1 MLRGITPGPAAT
13 MLQTAPKNRLLAA
26 LPGQLSAHFVADCLM
41 VNLRL
46 GEILYDVGDR
56 VSYIY
61 FPVTGF
67 ISMLAIVDKSIL
79 EVAMI
84 GNEGM
89 CGYPTVLGSDVSG
102 LRALVQGAGGA
113 WRMKT
118 ATFRAHL
125 KTTPALHGLLHRYIS
140 VVVNQLAQA
149 AACTRFHVVEERL
162 ARWLL
167 MTRDRAHANSFE
179 VTQEFLGFMLGIRR
193 VGITKAARSL
203 QSLHL
208 IRYKRGSVT
217 IVDAAS
223 LKKAAC
229 DCYQLDLKIYASGMR
244 SPS

>member
-1 MLRGITPGPAAT
+1 
-13 MLQTAPKNRLLAA
+13 MLQTAPQNRLLAA
-26 LPGQLSAHFVADCLM
+26 LPRQVRTHFVADCSL
-41 VNLRL
+41 VELKL

-56 VSYIY
+56 MSYVY

-79 EVAMI
+79 EVGMI
-84 GNEGM
+84 GNEGV
-89 CGYPTVLGSDVSG
+89 CGYPTILGGDVSG
-102 LRALVQGAGGA
+102 MRALVQGAGGML
-113 WRMKT
+113 RMKA
-118 ATFRAHL
+118 ATFRGHL
-125 KTTPALHGLLHRYIS
+125 KTTPALRGLLYRYVN
-140 VVVNQLAQA
+140 VVIDQLAQA

-203 QSLHL
+203 QGRHL
-208 IRYKRGSVT
+208 IRYKRGSVAV
-217 IVDAAS
+217 VDAAN

-229 DCYQLDLKIYASGMR
+229 ACYQLDLDIYAAGMN
-244 SPS
+244 SSS

>member
-1 MLRGITPGPAAT
+1 MLRGMILEPTASMLHAAT
-13 MLQTAPKNRLLAA
+13 HNRLLAA
-26 LPGQLSAHFVADCLM
+26 LPGQVNAHFVADCSL
-41 VNLRL
+41 VNLQL
-46 GEILYDVGDR
+46 GEILFDVGDR

-67 ISMLAIVDKSIL
+67 ISMLAIVNQSIL

-89 CGYPTVLGSDVSG
+89 CGYPTILGGDVSG
-102 LRALVQGAGGA
+102 MRALVQGAGGA

-125 KTTPALHGLLHRYIS
+125 KKTPALRELLQRYMN

-149 AACTRFHVVEERL
+149 AACTRFHIVEERL

-167 MTRDRAHANSFE
+167 MTRDRAHADSFY

-203 QSLHL
+203 QGLHL

-217 IVDAAS
+217 IVNAAK

-229 DCYQLDLKIYASGMR
+229 DCYRLDLKIYAAGM
-244 SPS
+244 SSSS

>member
-1 MLRGITPGPAAT
+1 
-13 MLQTAPKNRLLAA
+13 MLQSALQNRLLAA
-26 LPGQLSAHFVADCLM
+26 LPRQVRAQFIADCSL
-41 VNLRL
+41 VDLKL

-56 VSYIY
+56 MNYVY
-61 FPVTGF
+61 FPVAGF

-89 CGYPTVLGSDVSG
+89 CGYPTMLGSDVSG
-102 LRALVQGAGGA
+102 MRALAQGAGGTL
-113 WRMKT
+113 RMKA

-125 KTTPALHGLLHRYIS
+125 KTTPALRTILYRYVS
-140 VVVNQLAQA
+140 VVVDQLAQA
-149 AACTRFHVVEERL
+149 AACTRFHFVEERL

-167 MTRDRAHANSFE
+167 MTRDRAHANSFD

-203 QSLHL
+203 QSRRL
-208 IRYKRGSVT
+208 IRYKRGSVAV
-217 IVDAAS
+217 IDAAN

-229 DCYQLDLKIYASGMR
+229 ACYQLDLDIYAAGMA
-244 SPS
+244 SAS